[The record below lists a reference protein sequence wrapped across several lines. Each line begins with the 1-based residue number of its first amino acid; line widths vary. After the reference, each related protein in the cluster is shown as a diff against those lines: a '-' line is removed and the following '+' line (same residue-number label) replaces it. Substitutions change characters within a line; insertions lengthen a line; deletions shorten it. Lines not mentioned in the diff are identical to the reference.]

1 MLFKKLRTRSSSKS
15 TNQSIARIT
24 STSSSMNKDSRLPNV
39 VVTAPSRDSQG
50 TTEDEANDY
59 QKFLAKSKKEEE
71 KAEKKRLKEI
81 EKARQVTLSPW
92 ASRM

>member
-1 MLFKKLRTRSSSKS
+1 M
-15 TNQSIARIT
+15 
-24 STSSSMNKDSRLPNV
+24 

-50 TTEDEANDY
+50 RTEDEANDY
-59 QKFLAKSKKEEE
+59 QKFLAKTKKDEE